1 MADGCRHFEKFLI
14 AVSPQTLS
22 YRDAI
27 LHGNAQRHS
36 TPYQKL
42 KIWIFKNLRLPTVA
56 NFKILKRP
64 YLAVI

>member
-1 MADGCRHFEKFLI
+1 MADGRRHFETFLI

-42 KIWIFKNLRLPTVA
+42 N
-56 NFKILKRP
+56 ILK
-64 YLAVI
+64 I